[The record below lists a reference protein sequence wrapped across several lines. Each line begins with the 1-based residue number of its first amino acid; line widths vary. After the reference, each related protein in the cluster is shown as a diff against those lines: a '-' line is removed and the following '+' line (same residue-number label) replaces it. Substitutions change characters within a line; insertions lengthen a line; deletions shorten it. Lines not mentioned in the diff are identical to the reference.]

1 LSVLHHPASQA
12 ATRGFG
18 MKFFSLNNI
27 VALSFAISSGFLISN
42 ICTVNQ
48 HAMGLIVFLVQYGI
62 TLVLRKLELII
73 DYLKIEE
80 K

>member
-1 LSVLHHPASQA
+1 
-12 ATRGFG
+12 
-18 MKFFSLNNI
+18 
-27 VALSFAISSGFLISN
+27 
-42 ICTVNQ
+42 
-48 HAMGLIVFLVQYGI
+48 MGLIVFLVQYGI